1 MNKELKLSY
10 KRGGAAFLVI
20 VIVMLLLIVALLGG
34 IITYLLKSN
43 QTSKGNNVGEN
54 TVIGKLYEDKE
65 WVYTEYSNDSNGKYN
80 VPKINA
86 SSVGADKINTQ
97 IQADI
102 MPRVKEGIEFEIPW
116 GISYKWYENNNIL
129 SLVITVDTGYDSEW
143 YRVYNLNMKT
153 GEICTNS
160 QLLNIKGLSETEFLS
175 KAKVAYGKTFKEK
188 YNNSIEDD
196 FTSEMYDKTINSSNY
211 NVNVP
216 MFLDN
221 TGNLCVIGYIYSIAG
236 AAGYYH
242 QIQITGQ
249 NYLEPWMEYILN
261 QNISSITI
269 HRSAEKDNLNTKVN
283 ITAQQ
288 LENILLQL
296 MNYKLVK
303 SYVGGSGFTYG
314 DIITIAYT
322 SNSNNYELKI
332 ANGSISDIKDKAL
345 DNAFE
350 NSNHTTISGEG
361 TYKFYNFKDYNEA
374 ILDEYFK

>member
-1 MNKELKLSY
+1 MNEKLKLNS

-20 VIVMLLLIVALLGG
+20 VIVMLLLIVAVLGG
-34 IITYLLKSN
+34 IVTYLLKSN

-86 SSVGADKINTQ
+86 SSAGADKINTQ
-97 IQADI
+97 IQTDV
-102 MPRVKEGIEFEIPW
+102 MPSVKNGANSGEPW
-116 GISYKWYENNNIL
+116 SASYNWYQNSDIL
-129 SLVITVDTGYDSEW
+129 SLVIKTNYSDDIERY
-143 YRVYNLNMKT
+143 YVYNLNMKT

-160 QLLNIKGLSETEFLS
+160 QLLNIKGISETEFLS
-175 KAKVAYGKTFKEK
+175 KAKMAYASKF
-188 YNNSIEDD
+188 N
-196 FTSEMYDKTINSSNY
+196 EMYKNYSEDSWTMEVYNKTVASSNY
-211 NVNVP
+211 DINTP

-221 TGNLCVIGYIYSIAG
+221 SGNLCVIGYIYSIAG
-236 AAGYYH
+236 AEGYYH
-242 QIQITGQ
+242 IIQITGQ

-332 ANGSISDIKDKAL
+332 ANGFISDIKDKAL

-350 NSNHTTISGEG
+350 NSNPTTISGEG
-361 TYKFYNFKDYNEA
+361 TYKFYNFKDYNKA